1 MHTVRPY
8 IVLRNGC
15 GQRTK
20 NFGGKRAKEGD
31 RSFYKR
37 KMSSR
42 HVITNVADDTSRDDL
57 ALFDDDDPF
66 NLPPPLP
73 PLSPQR
79 EEDGTN
85 QDGETVQGGQDAGD
99 GDKKESN
106 KKRKVKR
113 SPRPKL
119 DEVR

>member
-1 MHTVRPY
+1 
-8 IVLRNGC
+8 
-15 GQRTK
+15 
-20 NFGGKRAKEGD
+20 
-31 RSFYKR
+31 
-37 KMSSR
+37 MSSR

-85 QDGETVQGGQDAGD
+85 QDGEGDQDAGD
-99 GDKKESN
+99 GDKKEST

>member
-1 MHTVRPY
+1 
-8 IVLRNGC
+8 
-15 GQRTK
+15 
-20 NFGGKRAKEGD
+20 
-31 RSFYKR
+31 
-37 KMSSR
+37 MSSR
-42 HVITNVADDTSRDDL
+42 HVITDVADDTSRDDL

-79 EEDGTN
+79 EED
-85 QDGETVQGGQDAGD
+85 QDGEAVQGDQDARE

-106 KKRKVKR
+106 KKRKIKR

>member
-1 MHTVRPY
+1 M
-8 IVLRNGC
+8 L
-15 GQRTK
+15 
-20 NFGGKRAKEGD
+20 
-31 RSFYKR
+31 
-37 KMSSR
+37 SR
-42 HVITNVADDTSRDDL
+42 HVITNVADDPSRDDL
-57 ALFDDDDPF
+57 ALFDDEDPF

-85 QDGETVQGGQDAGD
+85 QDGEAMQGDDAGD

-106 KKRKVKR
+106 KKKKIKR

-119 DEVR
+119 DEVRWEYLNLFDDQGI

>member
-1 MHTVRPY
+1 
-8 IVLRNGC
+8 
-15 GQRTK
+15 
-20 NFGGKRAKEGD
+20 
-31 RSFYKR
+31 
-37 KMSSR
+37 MSSR

-85 QDGETVQGGQDAGD
+85 QDGEAVQGDQDAGD

-106 KKRKVKR
+106 KKRKIKR

>member
-1 MHTVRPY
+1 
-8 IVLRNGC
+8 
-15 GQRTK
+15 
-20 NFGGKRAKEGD
+20 
-31 RSFYKR
+31 
-37 KMSSR
+37 MSSR

-57 ALFDDDDPF
+57 ALFDDEDPF

-85 QDGETVQGGQDAGD
+85 QDGEAMQGDDAGD

-106 KKRKVKR
+106 KKKKIKR

-119 DEVR
+119 DEVRWEYLNLFDDQGI

>member
-1 MHTVRPY
+1 
-8 IVLRNGC
+8 
-15 GQRTK
+15 
-20 NFGGKRAKEGD
+20 
-31 RSFYKR
+31 
-37 KMSSR
+37 MSSV
-42 HVITNVADDTSRDDL
+42 HAITNVVDDTTRDEL

-79 EEDGTN
+79 EDDSAN
-85 QDGETVQGGQDAGD
+85 QDGDAAQGDQDAGE
-99 GDKKESN
+99 GDKKEAN

>member
-1 MHTVRPY
+1 MWSADETFWRE
-8 IVLRNGC
+8 II
-15 GQRTK
+15 
-20 NFGGKRAKEGD
+20 EGD
-31 RSFYKR
+31 RSWYYCTTQN
-37 KMSSR
+37 MSSR
-42 HVITNVADDTSRDDL
+42 HVITNVDDDTSRDDL

-66 NLPPPLP
+66 NLPPLLP

-85 QDGETVQGGQDAGD
+85 QDGDAVQGDQDAGD

>member
-1 MHTVRPY
+1 MVSG
-8 IVLRNGC
+8 LRIW
-15 GQRTK
+15 RE
-20 NFGGKRAKEGD
+20 RSEGD
-31 RSFYKR
+31 RSFYQR

-57 ALFDDDDPF
+57 ALFDDEDPF

-85 QDGETVQGGQDAGD
+85 QDGEAMQGDDAGD

-106 KKRKVKR
+106 KKKKIKR

>member
-1 MHTVRPY
+1 
-8 IVLRNGC
+8 
-15 GQRTK
+15 
-20 NFGGKRAKEGD
+20 
-31 RSFYKR
+31 
-37 KMSSR
+37 MSSR

-73 PLSPQR
+73 SLSPQR
-79 EEDGTN
+79 EEDSTN
-85 QDGETVQGGQDAGD
+85 QDGEAVQGDQDA
-99 GDKKESN
+99 DKKESN